1 MLKELQAPLEPV
13 KSGTLEVKAA
23 KGEKHHM
30 TESDHDSRHS
40 RTPANDLDRSSINFS
55 PATHTEGTATPSDIS
70 GNGKIYDST
79 NDMCKV
85 KPQKKRLA
93 DMLNVRPNIHFMR
106 TERMSFAQERL
117 WFLRVYLKDS
127 STYNVTTS
135 YRITGSLRVADLEKA
150 FTAVIDRHESLRT
163 AFIMDPLTHQ
173 PLQAVA
179 PTGRLVLQKK
189 RLESESDISREFD
202 AVNKYAYDLEHA
214 EIMKSSLLSESPT
227 SHVLILGFHHIAFDG
242 FSSHIF
248 IRDLACV
255 YTGQR
260 LAPLRHQYIDF
271 SIKQRMQKESGMSK
285 DIAYWKSEFRTLP
298 PVLPLFDFARVRSR
312 KSLAEYRI
320 RTFERTL
327 SARATAGLRSA
338 SQRLGA
344 TPFHFLHLATLQVL
358 LYRFLKISD
367 LCIGVIDANKKDP
380 EHYETLGFF
389 VNLLALRFQ
398 INGSRSFANV
408 VQNTRDRVLLAL
420 EHSQLPFD
428 ALLDE
433 LNVPRSTDHNPLFQV
448 ILNYKMGS
456 AKTVALGNCQAE
468 LLRLDDAGNPY
479 DLAFEIETTTDGTT
493 LVAIKCQEYL
503 YSEHD
508 LELVFGTYSR
518 LLEALAQ
525 NASLQI
531 CQYPL
536 FEASDAQAA
545 VQLGH
550 GARVELDETFTIS
563 RRFEEIALDHMSELA
578 VSDDLGNTLTYAEM
592 MALVHSIST
601 NLVQSGV
608 RSGFFVAVYCEPT
621 VHIICYLL
629 AIIRINAVYVPLDAQ
644 IPVERLQLVVDDC
657 RPSVIICDSSTVSR
671 AHDMATHKA
680 RIVDISAFQT
690 AENGSHVDDISD
702 SKSPACAIY
711 TSGSTGIPKG
721 VLLTQSSL
729 ANNVV
734 GMSKRY
740 SIGKEVILQQTSLG
754 FDLSLAQMLQFLVSG
769 GRLVVAS
776 QQTRLDPVRLAK
788 LIAEEGVTYTWAT
801 PSEYSH
807 LLRYGIKYLGS
818 CSRWLYA
825 FSAGEAMTDRLVSSF
840 ETLALPNL
848 RLYDAYGP
856 SEATICA
863 SAGEIELGAK
873 GAKRDILTIGTAMPN
888 YSIYIL
894 DDDLQPIPAGLVGE
908 IVIGGSGVAIGY
920 LGKDDLTNEKFVAD
934 TFASTGDISKG
945 WNKMYR
951 TGDRGKLLADGRII
965 YLGRVS
971 DDSQVKIRGVRIEL
985 DDIANTIMRHASRQV
1000 VEAAV
1005 CVRGE
1010 GEEKFLVAFIVLSA
1024 MFEDPAAYL
1033 VQLKAALPLPP
1044 TMLPSKIVPIDFLP
1058 ITKNGKLDR
1067 AALQSMPLPN
1077 QTNRADEEVT
1087 LTPTEEALRDIW
1099 ICTLPSAILLTAI
1112 SKTADF
1118 FDIGGNSLLLVRL
1131 QAKIREALGV
1141 DVPLFE
1147 LFAASAL
1154 QQMAAK
1160 VVAMSSAVQSPAA
1173 IDWDTET
1180 SMDIPLQGDATEE
1193 QKPVSDKNIEVL
1205 LTGSTGFLGSGILKV
1220 LIEDP
1225 NIRRIHCV
1233 ALRDKEQGPNHT
1245 SHRLSRSEVSEAKNK
1260 IVQYSGDLSAP
1271 LLGLDNLTFTHLSSI
1286 IDRIIHNGA
1295 DVSFSKPYLAL
1306 RGTNVDSTKTLIRLA
1321 LPRRIP
1327 FHFIST
1333 AGVAQFLPTS
1343 EKTLG
1348 ETSLTACPPPAR
1360 TTAVAD
1366 TEGYITSKWVCE
1378 SLLEYIATQ
1387 HRLPVWIHR
1396 PSNILGPGAQD
1407 TNLMA
1412 SFVAYAVEIRAVPR
1426 IPLRMDGAIE
1436 FVALE
1441 SVSRE
1446 IVDMFA
1452 CASGIGREER
1462 LRREHGDNDDAPIVC
1477 FVNHC
1482 GDVVI
1487 PVSQLGSSLEQ
1498 EFECQLEQLELDE
1511 WLGRARAAGL
1521 PAMFAI
1527 MMGEI
1532 LKKAEAEG
1540 LVLKTLTRE
1549 KV

>member
-1 MLKELQAPLEPV
+1 MLNEPQTPLEPV
-13 KSGTLEVKAA
+13 KSTTLEFKAA
-23 KGEKHHM
+23 KCEKHDM
-30 TESDHDSRHS
+30 AESDHDSRHS
-40 RTPANDLDRSSINFS
+40 RTPAHDLDRSSIDFS
-55 PATHTEGTATPSDIS
+55 PATHTEATATPSDRS
-70 GNGKIYDST
+70 GNGKISDST

-85 KPQKKRLA
+85 KPQKKLLA
-93 DMLNVRPNIHFMR
+93 DMLNVRPKIHFMR

-135 YRITGSLRVADLEKA
+135 YGITGPLRIADLEKA

-163 AFIMDPLTHQ
+163 AFIVDPVTHQ

-189 RLESESDISREFD
+189 RLESESDMSREFD
-202 AVNKYAYDLEHA
+202 AVNKYTYDLKHA
-214 EIMKSSLLSESPT
+214 EIMKSTLLSESPT

-248 IRDLACV
+248 IRDLA
-255 YTGQR
+255 YAYNGQQ

-271 SIKQRMQKESGMSK
+271 SIKQRMQKDSGMSK
-285 DIAYWKSEFRTLP
+285 EIAYWKSEFRTLP

-312 KSLAEYRI
+312 KSLTEYKI

-327 SARATAGLRSA
+327 SVRATAGLRSA

-344 TPFHFLHLATLQVL
+344 TPFHFHLAALQVL
-358 LYRFLKISD
+358 LHRFLKISD

-398 INGSRSFANV
+398 IDSSHSFANV

-433 LNVPRSTDHNPLFQV
+433 LNAPRSTDHNPLFQV

-479 DLAFEIETTTDGTT
+479 DLAFEIETATDGTT

-503 YSEHD
+503 YSEDD
-508 LELVFGTYSR
+508 LGLLFGTYSR
-518 LLEALAQ
+518 LLEEFAQ

-545 VQLGH
+545 VQLGK
-550 GARVELDETFTIS
+550 GARVDLDETFTIS
-563 RRFEEIALDHMSELA
+563 RRFEEIALNHKSELA

-592 MALVHSIST
+592 VALVHSIST
-601 NLVQSGV
+601 SLVQSGV
-608 RSGFFVAVYCEPT
+608 RSSSFVAVYCEPT

-629 AIIRINAVYVPLDAQ
+629 GIIRINAVYVPLDAQ
-644 IPVERLQLVVDDC
+644 IPAERLQLVVDDC
-657 RPSVIICDSSTVSR
+657 RPSVIICDSSTISR
-671 AHDMATHKA
+671 AHDMATHEA
-680 RIVDISAFQT
+680 RIVDVTAFQI
-690 AENGSHVDDISD
+690 AENRSHVDDISD

-734 GMSKRY
+734 GIKKRY
-740 SIGKEVILQQTSLG
+740 SIGQEVILQQTSLG

-776 QQTRLDPVRLAK
+776 KTTRVDPVRLAK
-788 LIAEEGVTYTWAT
+788 LIAQEGVTYTWAT

-807 LLRYGIKYLGS
+807 LLRYGIEYLSS

-840 ETLALPNL
+840 EKLALPNL

-863 SAGEIELGAK
+863 SAGEIEL

-920 LGKDDLTNEKFVAD
+920 LGKDNLTSEKFVAD

-1010 GEEKFLVAFIVLSA
+1010 GEEKFPVAFIVLSA

-1033 VQLKAALPLPP
+1033 AKLKTALPLPP
-1044 TMLPSKIVPIDFLP
+1044 TMLPSKLVPIDFLP

-1067 AALQSMPLPN
+1067 AALQIMPLPN
-1077 QTNRADEEVT
+1077 QTNHADEEVT
-1087 LTPTEEALRDIW
+1087 LTPTEEALREIW
-1099 ICTLPSAILLTAI
+1099 ICILPPAILPTAI

-1131 QAKIREALGV
+1131 QANIREVLGV

-1205 LTGSTGFLGSGILKV
+1205 LTGSTGFLGSGILEV

-1233 ALRDKEQGPNHT
+1233 ALRDNGPNHA
-1245 SHRLSRSEVSEAKNK
+1245 SHKLSRSEVSDAKNK

-1271 LLGLDNLTFTHLSSI
+1271 LLGLDDLTFTHLSSI

-1333 AGVAQFLPTS
+1333 AGVAQFLPPS
-1343 EKTLG
+1343 EKTLA
-1348 ETSLTACPPPAR
+1348 ETSLSACPPPAR

-1378 SLLEYIATQ
+1378 SLLEHIATQ

-1396 PSNILGPGAQD
+1396 PCNILGTGAQD

-1441 SVSRE
+1441 GVSRE
-1446 IVDMFA
+1446 IVDMLA
-1452 CASGIGREER
+1452 CASGVGREER
-1462 LRREHGDNDDAPIVC
+1462 LRRQHNDNDDASIVR

-1482 GDVVI
+1482 GDVII

-1521 PAMFAI
+1521 PAMFAT

-1549 KV
+1549 RRNIISR